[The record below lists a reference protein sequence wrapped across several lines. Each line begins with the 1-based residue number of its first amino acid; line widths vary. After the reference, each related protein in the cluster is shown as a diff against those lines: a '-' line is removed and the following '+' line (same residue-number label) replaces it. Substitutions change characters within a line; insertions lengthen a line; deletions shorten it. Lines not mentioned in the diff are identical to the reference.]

1 MATNYQQYRDA
12 QIKSG
17 ALFQDFVTE
26 VCASHVNLIIQIYSS
41 KEFQWNIG
49 ESRQGVEIKFD
60 DKFATTGNLWI
71 EIAEK
76 ARPREGDYATSG
88 IYRTDNTWLYLI
100 GNYDTIFIFPKNILQ
115 MLHLAERYKVME
127 NNLKTSKGFLLPRAD
142 AERYSCLIL
151 KPQATE
157 KVARIVKNTVA
168 YARDLRKLLD
178 ADARQN
184 SLFPRIEEIERG
196 IVVRT

>member
-1 MATNYQQYRDA
+1 MAINYQQYRDA

-26 VCASHVNLIIQIYSS
+26 ICASHANLIIQIYSS

-49 ESRQGVEIKFD
+49 ESRQGIEIKFD

-76 ARPREGDYATSG
+76 ARPRDGDYTISG
-88 IYRTDNTWLYLI
+88 IYRSDNTWLYLI

-115 MLHLAERYKVME
+115 MLHSAERYKVLE

-142 AERYSCLIL
+142 AERYACLIL
-151 KPQATE
+151 TPQATE
-157 KVARIVKNTVA
+157 KVARFVKDTVGLA
-168 YARDLRKLLD
+168 KELRKLLD
-178 ADARQN
+178 ADVRQN
-184 SLFPRIEEIERG
+184 SLFPRKEEMELSR
-196 IVVRT
+196 